1 MRLRGTMGVA
11 EVCGSQP
18 TLVNPYERRLSE
30 EPGRPD
36 VSAIVGC
43 VFSLVGLAVLY
54 AFQG

>member
-1 MRLRGTMGVA
+1 MGVA
-11 EVCGSQP
+11 EVFGSQP